1 MQKSN
6 ETPETSGSSRN
17 RYAMKR
23 LSARI
28 SAAAVITSM
37 TVFSFFAEAGDNR
50 FREGAGEFVSWTSSD
65 GLPSD
70 TVLGICED
78 ADGFIWIATGR
89 GLCRF
94 NGATFRTFATETG
107 ETGLTT
113 CVCSGGD
120 GYIYAGTE
128 SGLVRFDRISGK
140 AEQLPV
146 TDAGIKSMLPCDGQ
160 VMWLHLSDGTICR
173 YSMSTGETASAAF
186 KGAYPE
192 GDYYYDHIFK
202 DARGTI
208 WAGGRALPVAR
219 IENGDISTLT
229 YPVRNPDIEHFEGSA
244 FAPDMDGVLHAADD
258 KGNFSVYDQT
268 KCIFRT
274 VLKIPTG
281 TACATTDSTGRIWIG
296 GRGGL
301 IRLLPDKSGYEHF
314 RSSGR
319 DGDVASNNIYC
330 LYTDRG
336 GNVWAGTDKGLSL
349 FRSAA
354 LAVNSFGKHNGL
366 SSDAVTALMQDSD
379 SLLWIGTEEE
389 GTDTLNLHT
398 LSSGNLR
405 YSLLSGRLSE
415 STRIREKETLRQY
428 ALHGLK
434 RDSGLDENKV
444 SALYQDS
451 EGTIYIGLWSHI
463 GFNTYDKKSGTF
475 KRHCLWSVPAGY
487 VFPLLF
493 EGNLFGA
500 NWYTGFLED
509 NDGNLWCTTWEG
521 VGLNL
526 FDRKKGEFTGRHF
539 IPGDVPRMPRGTI
552 CSHAD
557 DTGDGKIYLAGGKW
571 YGYFDL
577 RTRDF
582 HRYVEHFPD
591 GFPNADIIRGYYEWS
606 PAKQIDIPAGTLD
619 LRVLDKSGDHVLV
632 ASANSL
638 FDHNTATDEVEVL
651 HRPRRFRIEYET
663 FSSGSDMFVVWDD
676 ECVKVVRDGDS
687 GFRCLPAQA
696 PAPGQRKYPPDGG
709 TFPLGGDSL
718 FVQTENGSTIHTGGR
733 TIDISRNAPG
743 TLPSRLASCIAQDR
757 EGLLWYGT
765 TDSGL
770 CRIDVSSGE
779 ITSFRHDP
787 STPGGLPGNDI
798 RDIFIDSCGTVW
810 AGTDKGLCRLDR
822 TGGFSIEERT
832 SGLSVRRI
840 LEDRDGRLWISTD
853 SGLSCLFPSG
863 QASFHRY
870 DGLSNESYSSA
881 AAVLHDGRLAFG
893 GNGGLDIIDP
903 RELLSLK
910 APAVLAGDLRTADG
924 ILFHCVPEKLRL
936 RRKENSFS
944 VDFSV
949 CGYPGHSRRYRLEGF
964 ETGWNYDGDD
974 IATARYTNVPGGRYT
989 LRMEVLDSFG
999 DWTGKSVLID
1009 VDYPIWLRWWF
1020 ILLVLTLISAGAV
1033 LVIRIREKVL
1043 RQENEKLAR
1052 QVEARTE
1059 EIRRQI
1065 DSKNKFF
1072 SIVSHDLKNPVNALA
1087 LLSGSMLS
1095 NWDRLSEEDK
1105 LKRIK
1110 TIGSSASSTSAMLDD
1125 ILMWALTESGVMIP
1139 DMERINAHDAVEDA
1153 IQSMEAAS
1161 ARKNVRVVNSVGTDI
1176 EIYTDRNMLSV
1187 ILRNLIS
1194 NAIKYSYKGGSV
1206 TVSASPAGG
1215 KVVMAVEDAGT
1226 GMDADTAGKLF
1237 RTDCKIS
1244 IKGTDGESGSGFGL
1258 IIVREFLGRMG
1269 ESIRAESSTGKGS
1282 RFIFTLSPA
1291 DGDNNNFSQKN
1302 SDSF

>member
-1 MQKSN
+1 M
-6 ETPETSGSSRN
+6 TV
-17 RYAMKR
+17 M
-23 LSARI
+23 
-28 SAAAVITSM
+28 AAVC
-37 TVFSFFAEAGDNR
+37 VFAENGIR
-50 FREGAGEFVSWTSSD
+50 SAGETAKFISWTSSD

-70 TVLGICED
+70 TVLDICED
-78 ADGFIWIATGR
+78 SDGFLWLATGN

-94 NGATFRTFATETG
+94 NGVSFRTYAPESG
-107 ETGLTT
+107 KQEPAT
-113 CVCSGGD
+113 CVSFGND
-120 GYIYAGTE
+120 GFIYAGAS
-128 SGLVRFDRISGK
+128 SGLVRLDRVSGRI
-140 AEQLPV
+140 ERLPV
-146 TDAGIKSMLPCDGQ
+146 TEGTGVKAIMPDSGEVLWM
-160 VMWLHLSDGTICR
+160 HLSDGTVRR
-173 YSMSTGETASAAF
+173 YSTSTGETESADF
-186 KGAYPE
+186 KGAFPE

-202 DARGTI
+202 DGGGTI
-208 WAGGRALPVAR
+208 WVGGRALSVAR
-219 IENGDISTLT
+219 IDGGDLRTFT

-244 FAPDMDGVLHAADD
+244 FVSDSDGVLHASDD
-258 KGNFSVYDQT
+258 KGNFSVYDREAG
-268 KCIFRT
+268 IFRT
-274 VLKIPTG
+274 VLKIPSG
-281 TACATTDSTGRIWIG
+281 TTCAAADSAGRIWIG
-296 GRGGL
+296 GRSGL
-301 IRLLPDKSGYEHF
+301 IRLLPDKSGYERF
-314 RSSGR
+314 PCSGR
-319 DGDVASNNIYC
+319 AGDVISNNIYC
-330 LYTDRG
+330 LYTDRA
-336 GNVWAGTDKGLSL
+336 GNLWAGTDKGLSL
-349 FRSAA
+349 FRRSGR
-354 LAVNSFGKHNGL
+354 AVASFSKENGL
-366 SSDAVTALMQDSD
+366 SSNAVTALMQDRD
-379 SLLWIGTEEE
+379 SLLWIGTEED
-389 GTDTLNLHT
+389 GTDTLNLRT

-405 YSLLSGRLSE
+405 YSLLSGRLPE
-415 STRIREKETLRQY
+415 RTRIRERETLRQY

-552 CSHAD
+552 STHAD
-557 DTGDGKIYLAGGKW
+557 DTGDGKIYMAGGKW

-582 HRYVEHFPD
+582 HRYVENFPED
-591 GFPNADIIRGYYEWS
+591 FPNADIIRRYYAYS
-606 PAKQIDIPAGTLD
+606 PAKQIDIPVNTLD
-619 LRVLDKSGDHVLV
+619 LRVLDKYGDHVLV

-638 FDHNTATDEVEVL
+638 FAHNTATDEVVVL
-651 HRPRRFRIEYET
+651 HRPRKFRIEYET
-663 FSSGSDMFVVWDD
+663 FTCGEDIFVLWDD

-687 GFRCLPAQA
+687 GYRCLPAHA
-696 PAPGQRKYPPDGG
+696 PAQEMRVYPSDGG
-709 TFPLGGDSL
+709 TFSLGGDSL
-718 FVQTENGSTIHTGGR
+718 FVQTENGSTIRTGGR
-733 TIDISRNAPG
+733 TIDISRNAQG

-787 STPGGLPGNDI
+787 SVPDGLPGNDI
-798 RDIFIDSCGTVW
+798 RDIFIDSSGTVW

-822 TGGFSIEERT
+822 TGNFSTDERT

-853 SGLSCLFPSG
+853 SGLSYLFPSG
-863 QASFHRY
+863 SASFHRY
-870 DGLSNESYSSA
+870 DGLSNEAYSSA

-903 RELLSLK
+903 RELLSMK
-910 APAVLAGDLRTADG
+910 APAVLTADLRTADG
-924 ILFHCVPEKLRL
+924 ILFHCIPEKLRL

-949 CGYPGHSRRYRLEGF
+949 CGYPGHSKRYRLEGF

-1009 VDYPIWLRWWF
+1009 VDYPVWLRWWF
-1020 ILLVLTLISAGAV
+1020 ILLAGTLTVIAAV
-1033 LVIRIREKVL
+1033 LVVRIRERML
-1043 RQENEKLAR
+1043 RRENEKLAR

-1072 SIVSHDLKNPVNALA
+1072 SIVSHDLKNPVNSLA
-1087 LLSGSMLS
+1087 LLSGSLLS

-1110 TIGSSASSTSAMLDD
+1110 IIGTSASGTSAMLED
-1125 ILMWALTESGVMIP
+1125 ILMWALTESGVMVP
-1139 DMERINAHDAVEDA
+1139 DMERLNAHDAVEDA
-1153 IQSMEAAS
+1153 IQSLKAVS
-1161 ARKNVRVVNSVGTDI
+1161 ARKDVTIVNSVGRDK
-1176 EIYTDRNMLSV
+1176 EVCADRNMLSV
-1187 ILRNLIS
+1187 IFRNLLS
-1194 NAIKYSYKGGSV
+1194 NAIKYSYKGGTV

-1215 KVVMAVEDAGT
+1215 KVVLAVEDAGT

-1244 IKGTDGESGSGFGL
+1244 VKGTDGESGSGFGL
-1258 IIVREFLGRMG
+1258 ITVREFLGRMG
-1269 ESIRAESSTGKGS
+1269 ESIRVESCPGKGS
-1282 RFIFTLSPA
+1282 RFIFTLAPA
-1291 DGDNNNFSQKN
+1291 DGGNNNFSAKN
-1302 SDSF
+1302 SGSF